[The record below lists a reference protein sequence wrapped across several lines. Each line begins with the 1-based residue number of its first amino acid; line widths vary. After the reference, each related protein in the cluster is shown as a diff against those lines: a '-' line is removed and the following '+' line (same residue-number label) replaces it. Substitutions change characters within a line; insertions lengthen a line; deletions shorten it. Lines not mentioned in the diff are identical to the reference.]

1 MSRGRVFVIDDDTAV
16 LASMEAVL
24 DVAGFE
30 VSVFRSPRTF
40 LGALDD
46 MDPGC
51 VVTDVRMPEISGL
64 ELVERLMGSGRRSW
78 PVVMISGHADVPMAV
93 AAMKAGAC
101 NFLEKPISP
110 PALVEAIELAFAG
123 RAAVSGPVNE
133 DAAAAA
139 AAAAR
144 LGLLSRREREV
155 LSHLVNGASSKV
167 AALVLGISPRTVDVF
182 RGNILRKTQ
191 APNVAALATLAA
203 RSGWFSGPPQ

>member
-1 MSRGRVFVIDDDTAV
+1 MSRGRVFVIDDDAAV
-16 LASMEAVL
+16 LASLEAVL

-30 VSVFRSPRTF
+30 VAIFRSSRAF
-40 LGALDD
+40 LDALDKVGF
-46 MDPGC
+46 GC

-64 ELVERLMGSGRRSW
+64 DLVERLTANGRRSW
-78 PVVMISGHADVPMAV
+78 PVVVISGHADVPMAV

-110 PALVEAIELAFAG
+110 PALVEAIDLAFAG
-123 RAAVSGPVNE
+123 RAAISGPVAE
-133 DAAAAA
+133 DADAV
-139 AAAAR
+139 AR

-203 RSGWFSGPPQ
+203 KGGWFSGPPQ